1 MKVLFAVFVLW
12 FYTSVNAQS
21 FSGKLMNPLEKMP
34 EMDIMI
40 WPMGMDKA
48 VNIGKLTAEGILEFH
63 FPDQSIFLA
72 SNETNEL
79 LVNDFEYSL
88 MFNCMGNSLI
98 QYPDALTARLS
109 PIGLWYKYRYV
120 GVLFPVTDQA
130 LIPWLE
136 DEAYNNPVKGTFY
149 DIIYVSKPT
158 SFLANCTTSLQFS
171 SEKINANYE
180 YDLELKLGLNFI
192 AYTIESIYEFDPLIT
207 SYKPTKVKVT
217 NVKDTNSDIQWI
229 AKYF

>member
-1 MKVLFAVFVLW
+1 
-12 FYTSVNAQS
+12 
-21 FSGKLMNPLEKMP
+21 
-34 EMDIMI
+34 
-40 WPMGMDKA
+40 
-48 VNIGKLTAEGILEFH
+48 
-63 FPDQSIFLA
+63 
-72 SNETNEL
+72 
-79 LVNDFEYSL
+79 
-88 MFNCMGNSLI
+88 MGNSLI

-109 PIGLWYKYRYV
+109 PIGLWYKNRYV